1 MAVRTVLYSEDR
13 AAGGF
18 EVPGSCLF
26 DKDINQTLQWTKSA
40 NGDTRRFTISFWC
53 RTTQPGT
60 RGVVLGCTNNG
71 VGSNEDG
78 IEIDGTP
85 VRFYSYVGGSFRFQ
99 LTTTKKF
106 RDTGWY
112 HVVAMFDSVQVTDS
126 DRAKLWI
133 NGELQTEDHLA
144 TATYPSQ
151 GAQAGHF
158 NTSGIPHHIG
168 SINNSAH
175 YWDGHITQLHF
186 IDGEAIDASY
196 FGYTDELTGV
206 WKPKKYNYKIG
217 GNITSTSYAIKSS
230 EQSSDGQI
238 ATNAFDHAYTDAY
251 ASRWRNNGSE
261 DSNIVNN
268 AYIGQDFGSGNDK
281 HIREVRLLQG
291 RASSTGEMVTGV
303 KVQYSDNGSSW
314 SDAGSA
320 HTIDASTFAWQTI
333 KVASTGAHRYWR
345 LLCSASSN
353 SVWLV
358 TEMSMHEYTNRPY
371 YGTQGYYLPLDGT
384 APIVNDQSGN
394 NNNFQS
400 RRLSNSVS
408 LDRATGA
415 LPIYNTVCG
424 GRHPSAGIRT
434 DALSPGKLVLALPLA
449 GITTDVSPLLNGGS
463 TGKTVTL
470 EGSPGFSEK
479 YSNYYGKSFYM
490 ENAQNQRVAFNA
502 SDDFQFTGD
511 FCIECWVYPT
521 NTSAGD
527 GSIFV
532 LQTTTGGEAY
542 FAFNWDPGTGFNVY
556 LNSGSS
562 SWQPSENYVN
572 YSDWNH
578 FALTREGTTVKIWIN
593 GVNTESTTKSGTLG
607 YPASQQTLTRMGGGA
622 GSSINSYLQDFRI
635 YKGTCKY
642 TENFLPGSS
651 NPAITPESPTGAA
664 FDTDDEIACG
674 SIALDGDGD
683 YLSVSDSDLA
693 PGTSNFTI
701 ECWIYPVKE
710 GSGSYNRRI
719 LRNGDNNST
728 GSFSLNWNSSSQEI
742 TVNYNATTLFGSHEK
757 QVAPRYKWTHIAW
770 VREGT
775 GSNETKLYID
785 GVKVREGTFST
796 DLTLYAWQI
805 GTCTTLT
812 ASQFSFAGHISN
824 VRCVVGTAVYTAN
837 FKPPTKP
844 LTQIANTKLLCC
856 QDKGT
861 SNLGFASGT
870 SISNNG
876 TPSVSQFNP
885 FTCNTIQKAGTY
897 PTLNYLAGSD
907 TTNGSLKKGNTWLEG
922 SNYNKWQAN
931 FRFGPGSITTGKYY
945 WEVSNHHKTAT
956 SHSAYTGINA
966 DFEQDSGEI
975 WNSAYRNWFG
985 SSSYKP
991 YTQTGST
998 TSYDKFQHYNGQ
1010 VFGFAVDVGAR
1021 KMYVYKDGYLAITD
1035 TTLPDATTTEY
1046 EPHTFNTND
1055 GVSGAN
1061 QPSSWYNFGQRP
1073 FRFPPPK
1080 GFKPLNHEELPRPVI
1095 IRPDNYVGIVTYTGD
1110 GANTRRVT
1118 GFNFKP
1124 DLLWLKGYTAT
1135 ADWGCYDTVRGVTE
1149 RVKLNSSDAA
1159 SSVPVGT
1166 FDRNGFSF
1174 ATEMYYNSS
1183 SSPYIAYGWKAGGN
1197 KGTFNV
1203 DDVAYSSWAN
1213 TGISGGTITP
1223 TACSIGTK
1231 QGFSIIAYTGNSTTN
1246 ATVPHGLGVA
1256 PSLVIIKS
1264 RSSNH
1269 GFAVLHT
1276 SVGETGTTVD
1286 SSPEYY
1292 MLSLDIDDA
1301 RQNWSADTIWN
1312 PTTTTFKIHQS
1323 STANWVNNSSYNYI
1337 AYAWTDIPGFQKF
1350 GSYIGN
1356 GNNSGP
1362 SVYLGFRPSILIV
1375 KKTSNDASWALCDD
1389 ERNKYNNTWGSD
1401 KSLIIDTDAAET
1413 SSASFNV
1420 DLLSNGF
1427 KLRSDNSSYNE
1438 DGGTYVYMAWAR
1450 SPLNTLYGGH
1460 SNAR

>member
-26 DKDINQTLQWTKSA
+26 DKDINQTLQWTKGA
-40 NGDTRRFTISFWC
+40 DGNKKKFTISLWC

-60 RGVVLGCTNNG
+60 RGVLIGCTNNG

-112 HVVAMFDSVQVTDS
+112 HIVAMLDTAQATDS
-126 DRAKLWI
+126 DRAKIWI

-144 TATYPSQ
+144 TATYPTQ
-151 GAQAGHF
+151 NQDAGFF
-158 NTSGIPHHIG
+158 NSDGIPHHIG

-175 YWDGHITQLHF
+175 YWDGHISQVHF
-186 IDGEAIDASY
+186 IDGQALDASY
-196 FGYTDELTGV
+196 FGYTDGLTDI
-206 WKPKKYNYKIG
+206 WRPKKYEG
-217 GNITSTSYAIKSS
+217 T
-230 EQSSDGQI
+230 
-238 ATNAFDHAYTDAY
+238 
-251 ASRWRNNGSE
+251 
-261 DSNIVNN
+261 
-268 AYIGQDFGSGNDK
+268 
-281 HIREVRLLQG
+281 
-291 RASSTGEMVTGV
+291 
-303 KVQYSDNGSSW
+303 
-314 SDAGSA
+314 
-320 HTIDASTFAWQTI
+320 
-333 KVASTGAHRYWR
+333 
-345 LLCSASSN
+345 
-353 SVWLV
+353 
-358 TEMSMHEYTNRPY
+358 
-371 YGTQGYYLPLDGT
+371 YGTMGYYLPLDGT

-408 LDRATGA
+408 LDKATGA
-415 LPIYNTVCG
+415 FPIYNTVCG

-470 EGSPGFSEK
+470 EGSPGFSER

-490 ENAQNQRVAFNA
+490 ENAQNQRVNFNA

-521 NTSAGD
+521 STSAAD

-542 FAFNWDPGTGFNVY
+542 FAFNWDPGTQFNVY

-635 YKGTCKY
+635 YNGTCKY
-642 TENFLPGSS
+642 TEDFIPGSS

-719 LRNGDNNST
+719 LRNGDNNAT
-728 GSFSLNWNSSSQEI
+728 GSFSLNWNSSSEEI

-757 QVAPRYKWTHIAW
+757 QVATRYKWTHIAW

-812 ASQFSFAGHISN
+812 AANFTFAGHISN

-907 TTNGSLKKGNTWLEG
+907 TTNGSLKKGNTWLQG

-975 WNSAYRNWFG
+975 WNSALRNWFG

-998 TSYDKFQHYNGQ
+998 TTYDKFQHYNGQ

-1055 GVSGAN
+1055 GASGAN
-1061 QPSSWYNFGQRP
+1061 QPTSWYNFGQRP

-1080 GFKPLNHEELPRPVI
+1080 GFKPLNYEEFPRAEIV
-1095 IRPDNYVGIVTYTGD
+1095 RPDRYVGITTYTGD
-1110 GANTRRVT
+1110 GANNRRVT

-1124 DLLWLKGYTAT
+1124 DLLWIKGHTAV

-1149 RVKLNSSDAA
+1149 RVKLNSDNAA
-1159 SSVPVGT
+1159 SSVPIGS

-1174 ATEMYYNSS
+1174 ATEMYYNAS
-1183 SSPYIAYGWKAGGN
+1183 SSPNIAYGWKAGGN

-1223 TACSIGTK
+1223 TGCSIGTK
-1231 QGFSIIAYTGNSTTN
+1231 QGFSIIAYTGNSTAN

-1292 MLSLDIDDA
+1292 MLVLDDDEQ
-1301 RQNWSADTIWN
+1301 RQNWSQDTIWN

-1323 STANWVNNSSYNYI
+1323 GAANYLNNSSYNYI
-1337 AYAWTDIPGFQKF
+1337 AYSWTDIPGFQKF

-1356 GNNSGP
+1356 GDNSGP

-1401 KSLIIDTDAAET
+1401 KSLIIDTTAAET
-1413 SSASFNV
+1413 SSSSFNV

-1427 KLRSDNSSYNE
+1427 KLRSNNSSYNE

>member
-1 MAVRTVLYSEDR
+1 
-13 AAGGF
+13 
-18 EVPGSCLF
+18 
-26 DKDINQTLQWTKSA
+26 
-40 NGDTRRFTISFWC
+40 
-53 RTTQPGT
+53 
-60 RGVVLGCTNNG
+60 
-71 VGSNEDG
+71 
-78 IEIDGTP
+78 
-85 VRFYSYVGGSFRFQ
+85 
-99 LTTTKKF
+99 
-106 RDTGWY
+106 
-112 HVVAMFDSVQVTDS
+112 
-126 DRAKLWI
+126 
-133 NGELQTEDHLA
+133 
-144 TATYPSQ
+144 
-151 GAQAGHF
+151 
-158 NTSGIPHHIG
+158 
-168 SINNSAH
+168 
-175 YWDGHITQLHF
+175 
-186 IDGEAIDASY
+186 
-196 FGYTDELTGV
+196 
-206 WKPKKYNYKIG
+206 
-217 GNITSTSYAIKSS
+217 
-230 EQSSDGQI
+230 
-238 ATNAFDHAYTDAY
+238 
-251 ASRWRNNGSE
+251 
-261 DSNIVNN
+261 
-268 AYIGQDFGSGNDK
+268 
-281 HIREVRLLQG
+281 
-291 RASSTGEMVTGV
+291 
-303 KVQYSDNGSSW
+303 
-314 SDAGSA
+314 
-320 HTIDASTFAWQTI
+320 
-333 KVASTGAHRYWR
+333 
-345 LLCSASSN
+345 
-353 SVWLV
+353 
-358 TEMSMHEYTNRPY
+358 
-371 YGTQGYYLPLDGT
+371 
-384 APIVNDQSGN
+384 
-394 NNNFQS
+394 
-400 RRLSNSVS
+400 
-408 LDRATGA
+408 
-415 LPIYNTVCG
+415 
-424 GRHPSAGIRT
+424 
-434 DALSPGKLVLALPLA
+434 
-449 GITTDVSPLLNGGS
+449 
-463 TGKTVTL
+463 
-470 EGSPGFSEK
+470 
-479 YSNYYGKSFYM
+479 
-490 ENAQNQRVAFNA
+490 
-502 SDDFQFTGD
+502 
-511 FCIECWVYPT
+511 
-521 NTSAGD
+521 
-527 GSIFV
+527 
-532 LQTTTGGEAY
+532 
-542 FAFNWDPGTGFNVY
+542 
-556 LNSGSS
+556 
-562 SWQPSENYVN
+562 
-572 YSDWNH
+572 
-578 FALTREGTTVKIWIN
+578 
-593 GVNTESTTKSGTLG
+593 
-607 YPASQQTLTRMGGGA
+607 MGGGA

-710 GSGSYNRRI
+710 GTGNHNRRI
-719 LRNGDNNST
+719 LRNGDNNAT
-728 GSFSLNWNSSSQEI
+728 GSFSLNWNSSSEEV

-757 QVAPRYKWTHIAW
+757 QVATRYKWTHIAW

-775 GSNETKLYID
+775 GSNQTKLYID
-785 GVKVREGTFST
+785 GVKVREDTFT
-796 DLTLYAWQI
+796 VDLTLYAWQI

-812 ASQFSFAGHISN
+812 AANNSFAGHISN

-975 WNSAYRNWFG
+975 WNSALRNWFG
-985 SSSYKP
+985 KDSYKP

-998 TSYDKFQHYNGQ
+998 TTYDKFQHYNGQ

-1035 TTLPDATTTEY
+1035 TTIPDATTTEY

-1055 GVSGAN
+1055 GASGAN

-1095 IRPDNYVGIVTYTGD
+1095 IRPDNYVGITTYTGD
-1110 GANTRRVT
+1110 GANNRRVT

-1124 DLLWLKGYTAT
+1124 DLLWLKGYTAV

-1159 SSVPVGT
+1159 SSVPIGS

-1174 ATEMYYNSS
+1174 ATEMYYNAS
-1183 SSPYIAYGWKAGGN
+1183 SSPNIAYGWKAGGN

-1223 TACSIGTK
+1223 TGCSIGTK
-1231 QGFSIIAYTGNSTTN
+1231 QGFSIISYTGNSTTN

-1269 GFAVLHT
+1269 GFATLHT

-1286 SSPEYY
+1286 GSPEYY
-1292 MLSLDIDDA
+1292 MLVLDDDEQ

-1323 STANWVNNSSYNYI
+1323 STANYVNNSSYNYI

-1350 GSYIGN
+1350 GSFIGN
-1356 GNNSGP
+1356 GDNSGP

-1401 KSLIIDTDAAET
+1401 KSLIIDTTAAET
-1413 SSASFNV
+1413 SSSSFNV

-1427 KLRSDNSSYNE
+1427 KLRSNNSSYNE

>member
-26 DKDINQTLQWTKSA
+26 DKDINQTLQWTKGA
-40 NGDTRRFTISFWC
+40 DGNKKKFTISLWC

-60 RGVVLGCTNNG
+60 RGVLIGCTNNG

-112 HVVAMFDSVQVTDS
+112 HIVAMLDTAQATDS
-126 DRAKLWI
+126 DRAKIWI

-144 TATYPSQ
+144 TATYPTQ
-151 GAQAGHF
+151 NQDAGFF
-158 NTSGIPHHIG
+158 NSDGIPHHIG

-175 YWDGHITQLHF
+175 YWDGHISQVHF
-186 IDGEAIDASY
+186 IDGQALDASY
-196 FGYTDELTGV
+196 FGYTDGLTDI
-206 WKPKKYNYKIG
+206 WRPKKYEG
-217 GNITSTSYAIKSS
+217 T
-230 EQSSDGQI
+230 
-238 ATNAFDHAYTDAY
+238 
-251 ASRWRNNGSE
+251 
-261 DSNIVNN
+261 
-268 AYIGQDFGSGNDK
+268 
-281 HIREVRLLQG
+281 
-291 RASSTGEMVTGV
+291 
-303 KVQYSDNGSSW
+303 
-314 SDAGSA
+314 
-320 HTIDASTFAWQTI
+320 
-333 KVASTGAHRYWR
+333 
-345 LLCSASSN
+345 
-353 SVWLV
+353 
-358 TEMSMHEYTNRPY
+358 
-371 YGTQGYYLPLDGT
+371 YGTMGYYLPLDGT

-415 LPIYNTVCG
+415 FPIYDTVCG

-470 EGSPGFSEK
+470 EGSPGFSER

-490 ENAQNQRVAFNA
+490 ENAQNQRVNFNA

-521 NTSAGD
+521 STSAAD

-542 FAFNWDPGTGFNVY
+542 FAFNWDPGTQFNVY

-622 GSSINSYLQDFRI
+622 GSSVNSYLQDFRI
-635 YKGTCKY
+635 YNGTCKY
-642 TENFLPGSS
+642 TEDFIPGSS

-710 GSGSYNRRI
+710 GTGNHNRRI
-719 LRNGDNNST
+719 LRNGDNNAT
-728 GSFSLNWNSSSQEI
+728 GSFSLNWNSSSEEI

-757 QVAPRYKWTHIAW
+757 QVATRYKWTHIAW

-812 ASQFSFAGHISN
+812 AANFTFAGHISN

-907 TTNGSLKKGNTWLEG
+907 TTNGSLKKGNTWLQG

-945 WEVSNHHKTAT
+945 WEVSNHHG

-975 WNSAYRNWFG
+975 WNSALRNWFG

-998 TSYDKFQHYNGQ
+998 TTYDKFQHYNGQ

-1055 GVSGAN
+1055 GASGAN
-1061 QPSSWYNFGQRP
+1061 QPTSWYNFGQRP

-1080 GFKPLNHEELPRPVI
+1080 GFKPLNYEELPKSAI
-1095 IRPDNYVGIVTYTGD
+1095 IRPDRYVGITTYIGTGAD
-1110 GANTRRVT
+1110 RSVT
-1118 GFNFKP
+1118 GFNFQP
-1124 DLLWLKGYTAT
+1124 DFLWIKDLNDGDNWITT
-1135 ADWGCYDTVRGVTE
+1135 DSVRFPE
-1149 RVKLNSSDAA
+1149 MIKLNEEETEFEETGDISSLNH
-1159 SSVPVGT
+1159 
-1166 FDRNGFSF
+1166 NGFSCGS
-1174 ATEMYYNSS
+1174 YNNINQSNIT
-1183 SSPYIAYGWKAGGN
+1183 YAAWGWKAGGN

-1203 DDVAYSSWAN
+1203 DDVAYSSWSN

-1223 TACSIGTK
+1223 TGCSIGTK
-1231 QGFSIIAYTGNSTTN
+1231 QGFSIIGYQGNSTTN
-1246 ATVPHGLGVA
+1246 ATIPHGLSKA
-1256 PSLVIIKS
+1256 PRLVVIKS

-1269 GFAVLHT
+1269 GWGTMHVDA
-1276 SVGETGTTVD
+1276 GQTGTTVD
-1286 SSPEYY
+1286 GAPEYY
-1292 MLSLDIDDA
+1292 MMRLNTDDD
-1301 RQNWSADTIWN
+1301 RDNWSADTIWD
-1312 PTTTTFKIHQS
+1312 PTTTTVKIHQS
-1323 STANWVNNSSYNYI
+1323 STANWVNNSSYHYMAYI
-1337 AYAWTDIPGFQKF
+1337 WHDIDGFQKF
-1350 GSYIGN
+1350 GKYIGN
-1356 GNNSGP
+1356 GANDGP
-1362 SVYLGFRPSILIV
+1362 FVYLGFRPAIV
-1375 KKTSNDASWALCDD
+1375 ITKRISNDANWALCDD

-1401 KSLIIDTDAAET
+1401 KSLYLNTTGQET
-1413 SSASFNV
+1413 TSASFNV

-1427 KLRSDNSSYNE
+1427 KLRSDNTNFND
-1438 DGGTYVYMAWAR
+1438 DGDTYIYMAWAR